1 MPASAVI
8 SHSQP
13 VISPSKRQFLMHGLH
28 IARAALPA
36 AQSGRAHTLPSR
48 DLFQARS
55 LGTLA
60 AMHAN
65 ASTMLVLHV
74 TQQVSVIQAP
84 WQRVPANGGAATHRP
99 VRA

>member
-13 VISPSKRQFLMHGLH
+13 VISPSKRQFLITACTSH
-28 IARAALPA
+28 ALPA
-36 AQSGRAHTLPSR
+36 LPLSLGALTTLPLR

-65 ASTMLVLHV
+65 ASTTFVSHV
-74 TQQVSVIQAP
+74 TQQVSAIHAM